1 MVTNLKDYVYEPVV
15 EDMEPGVVYQ
25 VNNPAVRKLEKK
37 VKKYRKYYM
46 KWKMTAI
53 ALAIFSLCVMF
64 FSIFKFAQLNASFE
78 ELSEKYDTM
87 NERFD
92 ATAATTDTTGIILTN
107 LKSSVDVPQTNE
119 PNSVEIL
126 DEEEEV
132 VVEETTP
139 TPESTT
145 VVPEATATIPAMYD
159 YISLDDNLKS
169 YIIEKAAAAGIPS
182 EVMFAIAWKESSFNP
197 NAKSNT
203 SDHGLFQINEVNF
216 ARLAEHFGL
225 SDVYTQIYDPYVN
238 TDCAIYILSECKNNY
253 HNDNWHHV
261 LMRYNQGPGG
271 AQNSFNSGV
280 YSSNYSRAAL
290 QYAAENFG
298 FSAEF

>member
-1 MVTNLKDYVYEPVV
+1 MVTNLKDYAYEPVV

-25 VNNPAVRKLEKK
+25 INNPAVRKLEKK
-37 VKKYRKYYM
+37 VKKYKRYYM
-46 KWKMTAI
+46 KWKMAAI
-53 ALAIFSLCVMF
+53 ALAVFSLCVMF

-78 ELSEKYDTM
+78 ELSKKYEIM

-92 ATAATTDTTGIILTN
+92 TTSAATDTTSMMLAN
-107 LKSSVDVPQTNE
+107 LKNAASLPQTDE

-132 VVEETTP
+132 VVEEEIPSTSA
-139 TPESTT
+139 PESS
-145 VVPEATATIPAMYD
+145 ATIPAMYD
-159 YISLDDNLKS
+159 YIPLDNNLKS

-182 EVMFAIAWKESSFNP
+182 EVMFAMAWKESSFNP
-197 NAKSNT
+197 NAKSGTN
-203 SDHGLFQINEVNF
+203 DHGLFQINEINF

-225 SDVYTQIYDPYVN
+225 SDIYTQIYDPYVN

-261 LMRYNQGPGG
+261 LMRYNQGPAG
-271 AQNSFNSGV
+271 AQSSFNSGV
-280 YSSNYSRAAL
+280 YSSNYSRTAL

>member
-25 VNNPAVRKLEKK
+25 INNPAVRKLEKK
-37 VKKYRKYYM
+37 VKKYERYYI
-46 KWKMTAI
+46 KWKIAAI
-53 ALAIFSLCVMF
+53 ALAILSLGVMF

-78 ELSEKYDTM
+78 DLREKYEIM
-87 NERFD
+87 NEQF
-92 ATAATTDTTGIILTN
+92 DTTSAAADITSMMLTN
-107 LKSSVDVPQTNE
+107 LRNTAALSQTDE
-119 PNSVEIL
+119 PNSVKIL
-126 DEEEEV
+126 EEEE

-145 VVPEATATIPAMYD
+145 VVPEATATIPTMYD
-159 YISLDDNLKS
+159 YIPLDNNLKS
-169 YIIEKAAAAGIPS
+169 YIIEKATAAGIPS
-182 EVMFAIAWKESSFNP
+182 EVMFAMAWKESSFNP
-197 NAKSNT
+197 NAKSSTN
-203 SDHGLFQINEVNF
+203 DHGLFQINEINF
-216 ARLAEHFGL
+216 DRLAEHFGL
-225 SDVYTQIYDPYVN
+225 SNIYTQIYDPYVN

-261 LMRYNQGPGG
+261 LMRYNQGPAG

>member
-25 VNNPAVRKLEKK
+25 INNPAVRKLEKK
-37 VKKYRKYYM
+37 VKKYKRYYVR
-46 KWKMTAI
+46 WKMAAI

-64 FSIFKFAQLNASFE
+64 FSIFKFVQLNASFE
-78 ELSEKYDTM
+78 DLSEKYENM

-92 ATAATTDTTGIILTN
+92 TTSAATDITSMMLTN
-107 LKSSVDVPQTNE
+107 LKSAAAEALPQTNE
-119 PNSVEIL
+119 PNSVEIF
-126 DEEEEV
+126 EEEEV
-132 VVEETTP
+132 EEATP

-145 VVPEATATIPAMYD
+145 VVPEASATIPAMYS

-169 YIIEKAAAAGIPS
+169 YIIEKATAAGIPS
-182 EVMFAIAWKESSFNP
+182 EVMFALAWKESSFNP
-197 NAKSNT
+197 NAKSATN
-203 SDHGLFQINEVNF
+203 DHGLFQINEVNF
-216 ARLAEHFGL
+216 SRLAEHFGL
-225 SDVYTQIYDPYVN
+225 SDIYTQIYDPYVN

-253 HNDNWHHV
+253 QNGNWHQV

-280 YSSNYSRAAL
+280 YSSNYSRTLL

>member
-25 VNNPAVRKLEKK
+25 ITNPAVKKLEKK
-37 VKKYRKYYM
+37 VKKYKRYYM
-46 KWKMTAI
+46 KWKMAAI
-53 ALAIFSLCVMF
+53 ALAIFSLCVLF
-64 FSIFKFAQLNASFE
+64 FSILKVAQLNASFE
-78 ELSEKYDTM
+78 ELSAKYDIM
-87 NERFD
+87 NERFE
-92 ATAATTDTTGIILTN
+92 ATSAATNTTSMMVTN
-107 LKSSVDVPQTNE
+107 LKNAAALPQTDE

-126 DEEEEV
+126 DKEDEE

-139 TPESTT
+139 IPESTT
-145 VVPEATATIPAMYD
+145 VVPESSAVIPAMYD
-159 YISLDDNLKS
+159 YISLDNNLKS
-169 YIIEKAAAAGIPS
+169 YIIEKATAAGIPS
-182 EVMFAIAWKESSFNP
+182 EVMFAMAWKESSFNP
-197 NAKSNT
+197 NAKSGTN
-203 SDHGLFQINEVNF
+203 DHGLFQINEINF

-225 SDVYTQIYDPYVN
+225 SDIYTQIYDPYVN

-261 LMRYNQGPGG
+261 LMRYNQGPAG

-298 FSAEF
+298 FSGEF

>member
-25 VNNPAVRKLEKK
+25 INNPAVRKLEKK
-37 VKKYRKYYM
+37 VKKYKRYYM
-46 KWKMTAI
+46 KWKMAAI
-53 ALAIFSLCVMF
+53 ALAIFSLCVLF
-64 FSIFKFAQLNASFE
+64 FSILKFAQLNASFE
-78 ELSEKYDTM
+78 ELSEKYEIM

-92 ATAATTDTTGIILTN
+92 TTSMMLTN
-107 LKSSVDVPQTNE
+107 LKNTAALPQTDE

-126 DEEEEV
+126 EEEE

-145 VVPEATATIPAMYD
+145 VVPEATATIPTMYD
-159 YISLDDNLKS
+159 YIPLDNNLKS
-169 YIIEKAAAAGIPS
+169 YIIEKATAAGIPS
-182 EVMFAIAWKESSFNP
+182 EVMFAMAWKESSFNP
-197 NAKSNT
+197 NAKSGTN
-203 SDHGLFQINEVNF
+203 DHGLFQINEINF
-216 ARLAEHFGL
+216 ARLAEHFSL
-225 SDVYTQIYDPYVN
+225 SNIYTQIYDPYVN

-261 LMRYNQGPGG
+261 LMRYNQGPAG

-280 YSSNYSRAAL
+280 YSSNYSREAL

>member
-25 VNNPAVRKLEKK
+25 INNPAVRKLEKK
-37 VKKYRKYYM
+37 MKKYKRYYM
-46 KWKMTAI
+46 KWKLAAI
-53 ALAIFSLCVMF
+53 TLAIFSLCVMF

-78 ELSEKYDTM
+78 ELSEKYDIM

-92 ATAATTDTTGIILTN
+92 TTSAAAGTTSMMLTN
-107 LKSSVDVPQTNE
+107 LKNAAVLSQMTE

-126 DEEEEV
+126 EKEE

-145 VVPEATATIPAMYD
+145 VVPEASATIPAMYD
-159 YISLDDNLKS
+159 YIPLDNNLKS
-169 YIIEKAAAAGIPS
+169 YIIEKATAAGIPS
-182 EVMFAIAWKESSFNP
+182 EVMFAMAWKESSFNP
-197 NAKSNT
+197 NAKSGTN
-203 SDHGLFQINEVNF
+203 DHGLFQINAINF

-225 SDVYTQIYDPYVN
+225 SDIYTQIYDPYIN

-271 AQNSFNSGV
+271 AQDSFNSGV